1 MAGIFS
7 YGLGLE
13 DLDENRAEAPV
24 EGDTVVEER
33 VEEKEDQVT
42 DAETT
47 ETDAEATDA
56 PAEAPVEGAPTD
68 GEAEEVKDA
77 EDTAAEAEA
86 EAEVLENEQL
96 ETELLEAQAEEQ
108 EIHEMDDAMEDAEG
122 ALDDHQEL
130 IESLEMIAQD
140 GGMNRQAARFYQLSR
155 KSIYGRL
162 GIHVTT
168 ESFAMEAFDDVATR
182 VVATV
187 RSLEEEK
194 SNFRKFLEGTKK
206 FFLELFE
213 KIKSFVLKIL
223 NTNNA
228 VRKRTE
234 SLSKRLDKAS
244 FEGTLSEAQ
253 QKRLGKYFVVEGKTV
268 SLSESA
274 AYTVK
279 ECGKASTLPNGGFFI
294 NVLSDYFKEYVGKG
308 DKPTPVSKTDVL
320 KTFQEKLLEKVSL
333 DATDKDEVLASFPGN
348 YQLKVGGTETGTV
361 GITFTQSEEV
371 GDISIGKE
379 LMVTA
384 EQANKALQAVIEIL
398 DGVDGINEYIKNS
411 NPKGMTATLFE
422 KLSDATKHSAADS
435 SEVTASK
442 NNINIAGAYITFAR
456 QYASG
461 VVKWS
466 SYLSTLARAYL
477 EIVETSAFGKAK
489 DQEAAGEPAKA

>member
-13 DLDENRAEAPV
+13 DLDENRTDAPV
-24 EGDTVVEER
+24 EGDTV

-47 ETDAEATDA
+47 EVTETDVEATDA
-56 PAEAPVEGAPTD
+56 PAEAPVEGVPAD
-68 GEAEEVKDA
+68 AEEVKDA
-77 EDTAAEAEA
+77 EDAAEA

-162 GIHVTT
+162 GIRVTT

-206 FFLELFE
+206 FLLDLFE
-213 KIKSFVLKIL
+213 KIQNFILKIL
-223 NTNNA
+223 DTNNA
-228 VRKRTE
+228 VRKRAE
-234 SLSKRLDKAS
+234 KLVSKLDGAS

-268 SLSESA
+268 DIHTSGE
-274 AYTVK
+274 
-279 ECGKASTLPNGGFFI
+279 KA
-294 NVLSDYFKEYVGKG
+294 VEA
-308 DKPTPVSKTDVL
+308 VL
-320 KTFQEKLLEKVSL
+320 KTALLLSSKLDLASL
-333 DATDKDEVLASFPGN
+333 VGEVVTNLYGSNGVTPIDKNDALTAMKKAFNDKLGVNADKEDVVLANFPAN
-348 YQLKVGGTETGTV
+348 YQLKLPGVNSETK
-361 GITFTQSEEV
+361 GITFGQSEDVGEV
-371 GDISIGKE
+371 KIGKE
-379 LMVTA
+379 LMIRDACKAREMLTLLTNFLNEVEALKELTKTGLK
-384 EQANKALQAVIEIL
+384 EKIANSLVN
-398 DGVDGINEYIKNS
+398 V
-411 NPKGMTATLFE
+411 
-422 KLSDATKHSAADS
+422 AADRVKFK
-435 SEVTASK
+435 EGDDETTVIQK
-442 NNINIAGAYITFAR
+442 NGIIIGSTMGSFIR
-456 QYASG
+456 QYMGAMAKVG
-461 VVKWS
+461 G
-466 SYLSTLARAYL
+466 YLSNLSRVYL
-477 EIVETSAFGKAK
+477 EVVEVSMKGASQNQEDAASA
-489 DQEAAGEPAKA
+489 EA

>member
-33 VEEKEDQVT
+33 VEENEVVEKTDDQV
-42 DAETT
+42 
-47 ETDAEATDA
+47 TDAEATDA

-77 EDTAAEAEA
+77 EDTAAEA

-162 GIHVTT
+162 GIRVTT

-206 FFLELFE
+206 FLLDLFE
-213 KIKSFVLKIL
+213 KIQNFILKIL
-223 NTNNA
+223 DTNNA
-228 VRKRTE
+228 VRKRVE
-234 SLSKRLDKAS
+234 KLASKLDGAS
-244 FEGTLSEAQ
+244 FEGVLSEAQ

-268 SLSESA
+268 DIRTSGE
-274 AYTVK
+274 
-279 ECGKASTLPNGGFFI
+279 KA
-294 NVLSDYFKEYVGKG
+294 VEA
-308 DKPTPVSKTDVL
+308 VL
-320 KTFQEKLLEKVSL
+320 KTALLVSSKL
-333 DATDKDEVLASFPGN
+333 DLASLVGEVVTNLYGSNGVTPIDKNDALTAMKKAFNDKLGVNADKEDVVLVNFPAN
-348 YQLKVGGTETGTV
+348 YQLKLPGVNSETK
-361 GITFTQSEEV
+361 GITFGQSEEV
-371 GDISIGKE
+371 GEVKIGKE
-379 LMVTA
+379 LMIRDAGKAKEMLTILTNFLNEVEALKELTKTGLK
-384 EQANKALQAVIEIL
+384 EKIANSLVNAAADRVKFKEGDDETAVIQKN
-398 DGVDGINEYIKNS
+398 GIII
-411 NPKGMTATLFE
+411 G
-422 KLSDATKHSAADS
+422 SAMGS
-435 SEVTASK
+435 F
-442 NNINIAGAYITFAR
+442 IR
-456 QYASG
+456 QYMGTIAKVG
-461 VVKWS
+461 G
-466 SYLSTLARAYL
+466 YLSNLSRVYL
-477 EIVETSAFGKAK
+477 EVVETSMKGASQN
-489 DQEAAGEPAKA
+489 QEDAASAEA

>member
-13 DLDENRAEAPV
+13 DLDENRTDAPV
-24 EGDTVVEER
+24 EGDTV

-47 ETDAEATDA
+47 EVTETDVEATDA
-56 PAEAPVEGAPTD
+56 PAEAPVEGVPAD
-68 GEAEEVKDA
+68 AEEVKDA
-77 EDTAAEAEA
+77 EDAAEA

-162 GIHVTT
+162 GIRVTT

-206 FFLELFE
+206 FLLDLFE
-213 KIKSFVLKIL
+213 KIQNFILKIL
-223 NTNNA
+223 DTNNA
-228 VRKRTE
+228 VRKRAE
-234 SLSKRLDKAS
+234 KLVSKLDGAS

-268 SLSESA
+268 DIHTSGE
-274 AYTVK
+274 
-279 ECGKASTLPNGGFFI
+279 KA
-294 NVLSDYFKEYVGKG
+294 VEA
-308 DKPTPVSKTDVL
+308 VL
-320 KTFQEKLLEKVSL
+320 KTALLLSSKLDLASL
-333 DATDKDEVLASFPGN
+333 VGEVVTNLYGSNGVTPIDKNDALTAMKKAFNDKLGVNADKEDVVLANFPAN
-348 YQLKVGGTETGTV
+348 YQLKLPGVNSETK
-361 GITFTQSEEV
+361 GITFGQSEDVGEV
-371 GDISIGKE
+371 KIGKE
-379 LMVTA
+379 LMIRDAGKAREMLTLLTNFLNEVEALKELTKTGLK
-384 EQANKALQAVIEIL
+384 EKIANSLVN
-398 DGVDGINEYIKNS
+398 V
-411 NPKGMTATLFE
+411 
-422 KLSDATKHSAADS
+422 AADRVKFK
-435 SEVTASK
+435 EGDDETTVIQK
-442 NNINIAGAYITFAR
+442 NGIIIGSTMGSFIR
-456 QYASG
+456 QYMGAMAKVG
-461 VVKWS
+461 G
-466 SYLSTLARAYL
+466 YLSNLSRVYL
-477 EIVETSAFGKAK
+477 EVVEVSMKGASQNQEDAASA
-489 DQEAAGEPAKA
+489 EA

>member
-33 VEEKEDQVT
+33 VEENEVVEKTDDQV
-42 DAETT
+42 
-47 ETDAEATDA
+47 TDAEATDA

-77 EDTAAEAEA
+77 EDAAEAEA

-162 GIHVTT
+162 GIRVTT

-194 SNFRKFLEGTKK
+194 SNFKKFFEGTKK
-206 FFLELFE
+206 FLMDLFE
-213 KIKSFVLKIL
+213 KIKNFILKIL
-223 NTNNA
+223 DTNNA
-228 VRKRTE
+228 VRKRAE
-234 SLSKRLDKAS
+234 NLSKKLDKAS

-268 SLSESA
+268 SLSEA
-274 AYTVK
+274 EAYTIK
-279 ECGKASTLPNGGFFI
+279 ECDKAAVLPDNKFFFGVI
-294 NVLSDYFKEYVGKG
+294 KEYVASIET
-308 DKPTPVSKTDVL
+308 DRIPIPVTKTDVL
-320 KTFQEKLLEKVSL
+320 KMFQEKLLDKVSL
-333 DATDKDEVLASFPGN
+333 EATDKDAILASFPGN
-348 YQLKVGGTETGTV
+348 YQLKVGGIETGTTAT
-361 GITFTQSEEV
+361 TFAQDEEV
-371 GDISIGKE
+371 GEVSIGKE
-379 LMVTA
+379 LMPTA
-384 EQANKALQAVIEIL
+384 EQAGKALDFIFEIL
-398 DGVDGINEYIKNS
+398 KGVDQINSDMKKND
-411 NPKGMTATLFE
+411 NPNMFGSIIE
-422 KLSDATKHSAADS
+422 KLSNNSDRHAEGDS
-435 SEVTASK
+435 PRTTYKK
-442 NNINIAGAYITFAR
+442 NAVYILGAYITFIR
-456 QYASG
+456 QYNGSI
-461 VVKWS
+461 VKFS

-477 EIVETSAFGKAK
+477 EVIETAALGKAK
-489 DQEAAGEPAKA
+489 EASAAGEPAKA

>member
-33 VEEKEDQVT
+33 VEENEVVEKTDDQV
-42 DAETT
+42 
-47 ETDAEATDA
+47 TDAEATDA
-56 PAEAPVEGAPTD
+56 PTETPVEGVPA
-68 GEAEEVKDA
+68 EAEEVKDA

-108 EIHEMDDAMEDAEG
+108 EIDEMDDAMEDAEG

-162 GIHVTT
+162 GIRVTT

-206 FFLELFE
+206 FLLDLFE
-213 KIKSFVLKIL
+213 KIQNFILKIL
-223 NTNNA
+223 DTNNA
-228 VRKRTE
+228 VRKRAE
-234 SLSKRLDKAS
+234 KLVSKLDGAS
-244 FEGTLSEAQ
+244 FEGVLSEAQ

-268 SLSESA
+268 DIRTSGE
-274 AYTVK
+274 
-279 ECGKASTLPNGGFFI
+279 KA
-294 NVLSDYFKEYVGKG
+294 VEA
-308 DKPTPVSKTDVL
+308 VL
-320 KTFQEKLLEKVSL
+320 KTALLVSSKLDLASL
-333 DATDKDEVLASFPGN
+333 VGEVVTNLYGSNGVTPIDKNDALTAMKKAFNNKLGVNADKEDVVLANFPAN
-348 YQLKVGGTETGTV
+348 YQLKLPGVNSETK
-361 GITFTQSEEV
+361 GITFGQSEDVGEV
-371 GDISIGKE
+371 KVGKE
-379 LMVTA
+379 LMIRDAGKAKEMLTLLTNFLNEVEALKELTKTGLK
-384 EQANKALQAVIEIL
+384 EKIANSLVNAAADRVKFKEGDDETAVIQKN
-398 DGVDGINEYIKNS
+398 GIIIGS
-411 NPKGMTATLFE
+411 VMGSF
-422 KLSDATKHSAADS
+422 
-435 SEVTASK
+435 
-442 NNINIAGAYITFAR
+442 IR
-456 QYASG
+456 QYMGAMAKVG
-461 VVKWS
+461 G
-466 SYLSTLARAYL
+466 YLSNLSRVYL
-477 EIVETSAFGKAK
+477 EVVETSMKGASQDK
-489 DQEAAGEPAKA
+489 ESAAEPAEA

>member
-33 VEEKEDQVT
+33 VEESEVVEKTDDQV
-42 DAETT
+42 
-47 ETDAEATDA
+47 TDAEATDA

-68 GEAEEVKDA
+68 DEAEEVKDA

-162 GIHVTT
+162 GIRVTT
-168 ESFAMEAFDDVATR
+168 ESFSMEAFDDVATR

-194 SNFRKFLEGTKK
+194 SNFKKFWEGTKK
-206 FFLELFE
+206 FLKDLFE
-213 KIKSFVLKIL
+213 KIKSFILKIL
-223 NTNNA
+223 DTNNA
-228 VRKRTE
+228 VRKRAE
-234 SLSKRLDKAS
+234 KLSKNLDKAS

-268 SLSESA
+268 SLNEA
-274 AYTVK
+274 RAYTVK
-279 ECGKASTLPNGGFFI
+279 ECIKAFALPNSEYFLKVI
-294 NVLSDYFKEYVGKG
+294 SEDIVKKESDGKPIPVTKTEALKIFQQKLQDRLYV
-308 DKPTPVSKTDVL
+308 
-320 KTFQEKLLEKVSL
+320 E
-333 DATDKDEVLASFPGN
+333 ATDKDEVQASFPGN
-348 YQLKVGGTETGTV
+348 YQLKVGGIETGTTA
-361 GITFTQSEEV
+361 ITFAQDEEV
-371 GDISIGKE
+371 GEVSIGKE
-379 LMVTA
+379 LLPTA
-384 EQANKALQAVIEIL
+384 EQAKKALQFVIELIGGVEELNKSTKNGAL
-398 DGVDGINEYIKNS
+398 DKFAPII
-411 NPKGMTATLFE
+411 E
-422 KLSDATKHSAADS
+422 KLSDLDKHAEGDS
-435 SEVTASK
+435 ERTTIQK
-442 NNINIAGAYITFAR
+442 NSIYIAGAYITFIR
-456 QYASG
+456 QYTNG
-461 VVKWS
+461 IVKLS

-477 EIVETSAFGKAK
+477 EVIETAALGKAK
-489 DQEAAGEPAKA
+489 EASAAGEPAKA

>member
-33 VEEKEDQVT
+33 VEEKEDQV
-42 DAETT
+42 A
-47 ETDAEATDA
+47 DAEATDA

-108 EIHEMDDAMEDAEG
+108 EVHEMDDAMEDAEG

-130 IESLEMIAQD
+130 IGSLEMIAQD

-162 GIHVTT
+162 GIRVTT
-168 ESFAMEAFDDVATR
+168 ESFSMEAFDDAATR

-194 SNFRKFLEGTKK
+194 SNFKKFWEGTKK
-206 FFLELFE
+206 FLKDLFE
-213 KIKSFVLKIL
+213 KIKSFILKIL
-223 NTNNA
+223 DTNNA
-228 VRKRTE
+228 VRKRAE
-234 SLSKRLDKAS
+234 NLSKKLDKAS

-268 SLSESA
+268 SLNDA
-274 AYTVK
+274 GAYTVE
-279 ECGKASTLPNGGFFI
+279 ECGKAFDLPHNGYFI
-294 NVLSDYFKEYVGKG
+294 KTINEYVAEQESDGN
-308 DKPTPVSKTDVL
+308 KPITKTEVLKMFQQKLQDVL
-320 KTFQEKLLEKVSL
+320 HIE
-333 DATDKDEVLASFPGN
+333 ATDKDEVLASFPGN
-348 YQLKVGGTETGTV
+348 YQIKVGGIETGTTA
-361 GITFTQSEEV
+361 ITFAQDEEV
-371 GDISIGKE
+371 GEVSIGKE
-379 LMVTA
+379 LLPTA
-384 EQANKALQAVIEIL
+384 EQAKKVLQFVAEVIGGVEELNKSIK
-398 DGVDGINEYIKNS
+398 DGSPNMFAPII
-411 NPKGMTATLFE
+411 E
-422 KLSDATKHSAADS
+422 KLSDVNKHAEGDN
-435 SEVTASK
+435 ERTTASK
-442 NNINIAGAYITFAR
+442 NSIYIVGAYITFIR
-456 QYASG
+456 QYTNG
-461 VVKWS
+461 IVKFS

-477 EIVETSAFGKAK
+477 EIVETAALGKAK
-489 DQEAAGEPAKA
+489 EASAAGEPAKA

>member
-33 VEEKEDQVT
+33 VEESEVVEKTDDQVT
-42 DAETT
+42 DAE
-47 ETDAEATDA
+47 ATDV
-56 PAEAPVEGAPTD
+56 PAEAPVEGVPTD
-68 GEAEEVKDA
+68 AEAEAVKDA
-77 EDTAAEAEA
+77 EDAAEAEA

-162 GIHVTT
+162 GIRVTT

-206 FFLELFE
+206 FLLDLFE
-213 KIKSFVLKIL
+213 KIQNFILKIL
-223 NTNNA
+223 DTNNA
-228 VRKRTE
+228 VRKRAE
-234 SLSKRLDKAS
+234 KLASKLDGAS
-244 FEGTLSEAQ
+244 FEGVFSEAQ

-268 SLSESA
+268 DIHTSGE
-274 AYTVK
+274 
-279 ECGKASTLPNGGFFI
+279 KA
-294 NVLSDYFKEYVGKG
+294 VEA
-308 DKPTPVSKTDVL
+308 VL
-320 KTFQEKLLEKVSL
+320 KTALLVSSKLDLASL
-333 DATDKDEVLASFPGN
+333 VGEVVTNLYGKDGVTPIDKNDALIAMKKAFNYKLGVNADKEDVVLANFPAN
-348 YQLKVGGTETGTV
+348 YQLKLPGVNSETK
-361 GITFTQSEEV
+361 GITFGQSEDVGEV
-371 GDISIGKE
+371 KIGKE
-379 LMVTA
+379 LM
-384 EQANKALQAVIEIL
+384 IR
-398 DGVDGINEYIKNS
+398 
-411 NPKGMTATLFE
+411 
-422 KLSDATKHSAADS
+422 DA
-435 SEVTASK
+435 
-442 NNINIAGAYITFAR
+442 
-456 QYASG
+456 
-461 VVKWS
+461 
-466 SYLSTLARAYL
+466 
-477 EIVETSAFGKAK
+477 GKAK
-489 DQEAAGEPAKA
+489 EMLTLLTNFLNEVEALKELTKTGLKEKIANSLVNVAADRVKFKEGDDETAVIQKNGIIIASTVSSFIRQYMGAMAKVGGYLSNLSRVYLEVVEVSMKGASQNQEDAASAEA

>member
-24 EGDTVVEER
+24 EGDAV

-42 DAETT
+42 DAETTEVT

-56 PAEAPVEGAPTD
+56 PAEAPVEGVPA
-68 GEAEEVKDA
+68 DA
-77 EDTAAEAEA
+77 EDAAEA

-162 GIHVTT
+162 GIRVTT

-194 SNFRKFLEGTKK
+194 SNFRKFFEGTKK
-206 FFLELFE
+206 FLLDLFE
-213 KIKSFVLKIL
+213 KIQNFILKIL
-223 NTNNA
+223 DTNNA
-228 VRKRTE
+228 VRKRAE
-234 SLSKRLDKAS
+234 KLVSKLDGAS
-244 FEGTLSEAQ
+244 FEGVLSEAQ

-268 SLSESA
+268 DIRTSGE
-274 AYTVK
+274 
-279 ECGKASTLPNGGFFI
+279 KA
-294 NVLSDYFKEYVGKG
+294 VEA
-308 DKPTPVSKTDVL
+308 VL
-320 KTFQEKLLEKVSL
+320 KTALLLSSKLDLASL
-333 DATDKDEVLASFPGN
+333 VGEVVTNLYGSNGVTPIDKNDALTAIKKAFNDKLGVNADKEDVVLANFPAN
-348 YQLKVGGTETGTV
+348 YQLKLPGVHSETK
-361 GITFTQSEEV
+361 GITFGQSEDVGEV
-371 GDISIGKE
+371 KIGKE
-379 LMVTA
+379 LM
-384 EQANKALQAVIEIL
+384 IR
-398 DGVDGINEYIKNS
+398 
-411 NPKGMTATLFE
+411 
-422 KLSDATKHSAADS
+422 DA
-435 SEVTASK
+435 
-442 NNINIAGAYITFAR
+442 
-456 QYASG
+456 
-461 VVKWS
+461 
-466 SYLSTLARAYL
+466 
-477 EIVETSAFGKAK
+477 GKAK
-489 DQEAAGEPAKA
+489 EMLTLLTNFLNEVEALKELTKTGLKEKIANSLVNVAADRVKFKEGDDETAVIQKNGIIIASTVSTFIRQYMGAMAKVGGYLSNLSRVYLEVVEVSMKGASQDQEAAGEPAKA